1 VRAPA
6 ILAERF
12 LAVARLD
19 LELGSY
25 AAAEAEL
32 EQVLN
37 RTPSSADALRTLV
50 DLHQRTA
57 NHSGLV
63 AALVRLSSQQTDL
76 EAAVGALKQAAQVT
90 LATQDDTEA
99 AEKLLSEALQRVDA
113 APAVTPAQKELVRRA
128 LGQVLV
134 PLFELARQKGRTEEA
149 QALAQRAIREAE
161 LIGNRA
167 AELQVHLGQEALAT
181 GKTDEAIGFFDA
193 ALTASPGLLEPTLAL
208 LELLGPSGNH
218 ARIDQLIEATL
229 STVAAGESILPEVE
243 RARLRRRQAAARQ
256 ELGLGDGTLAALKEA
271 EQLSP
276 GTLAEKLWLGETA
289 FAQGDFATALL
300 HLAPLSS
307 LTADRDALPE
317 PLTPARLADVL
328 DQAGQAAQA
337 LGKLDEARTLWQAV
351 LTVAGDHA
359 AATNHYLDLLL
370 AAGQSAD
377 AEEAL
382 AMLSGRASQAAA
394 AGDVQAARR
403 DYRRAAALAA
413 GPIADSLRAQEFLK
427 QALALLPP
435 LGEDSD
441 GALRDEWSTLLA
453 QVYENAEQLGELSDA
468 RGYAERLAQL
478 AETVKG
484 QSVWLSRAAQCAL
497 RCGDGTGAKA
507 LLLQALLGTPAQL
520 VLIGDYLEQATD
532 EEAHEKLPGLL
543 QAAMATATSA
553 TTPRGP
559 EWQAQ
564 LQGLWV
570 RAATIHGRMGD
581 GPLAAQAYERA
592 LTVLADQ
599 TGSEALGLRRAVLEV
614 LPDTEHDRARG
625 HLHALL
631 AASPRDVV
639 LLGKLQAVEERAQN
653 KGAASRLSQ
662 LLHLLDPSQPVPPAP
677 TLPPKDAKLDE
688 TDHARL
694 ADPEARAM
702 ADILAALFDG
712 VYSLKAPTLDSLG
725 VQGTDRLQGSE
736 TSPDELARAFA
747 LSSRVLGNQRAG
759 LYRPAGHTLL
769 LPRIMAKLPT
779 AVIASPQL
787 GKRPIGE
794 LLFLVARA
802 VEGLRPEFIMPMA
815 MPV

>member
-1 VRAPA
+1 
-6 ILAERF
+6 
-12 LAVARLD
+12 
-19 LELGSY
+19 
-25 AAAEAEL
+25 
-32 EQVLN
+32 
-37 RTPSSADALRTLV
+37 
-50 DLHQRTA
+50 
-57 NHSGLV
+57 
-63 AALVRLSSQQTDL
+63 
-76 EAAVGALKQAAQVT
+76 
-90 LATQDDTEA
+90 
-99 AEKLLSEALQRVDA
+99 
-113 APAVTPAQKELVRRA
+113 
-128 LGQVLV
+128 
-134 PLFELARQKGRTEEA
+134 
-149 QALAQRAIREAE
+149 
-161 LIGNRA
+161 
-167 AELQVHLGQEALAT
+167 
-181 GKTDEAIGFFDA
+181 
-193 ALTASPGLLEPTLAL
+193 
-208 LELLGPSGNH
+208 
-218 ARIDQLIEATL
+218 
-229 STVAAGESILPEVE
+229 
-243 RARLRRRQAAARQ
+243 
-256 ELGLGDGTLAALKEA
+256 
-271 EQLSP
+271 
-276 GTLAEKLWLGETA
+276 
-289 FAQGDFATALL
+289 
-300 HLAPLSS
+300 LAPLSS
-307 LTADRDALPE
+307 LTADPDALPE

-370 AAGQSAD
+370 AGGSERRCRRSAGD
-377 AEEAL
+377 AKWPSQPGRCCWGC
-382 AMLSGRASQAAA
+382 SGRSTGLSPRCRPCRRSDRGQLAGPRVSQAGARAVAA
-394 AGDVQAARR
+394 AWRR
-403 DYRRAAALAA
+403 QRR
-413 GPIADSLRAQEFLK
+413 S
-427 QALALLPP
+427 
-435 LGEDSD
+435 
-441 GALRDEWSTLLA
+441 LRDEWSTLLA

-520 VLIGDYLEQATD
+520 SLIGDYLEQATD

-631 AASPRDVV
+631 VASPRDVV

-815 MPV
+815 MPCRRPDAADRAGGASVQSKADAEASRRRGDVEARACLPSQQATPRADEGSSRAGRHRAVLSGGHSSRSSASGPAGFRRSAGGAQCAADGRCAAALKILARRKQGCICGSVRVMCRHKRKQKPISPTCARSLSPRRTPPCSTGCTPKRPNAKSPHDPHDLLPCCVRLCMLAARLFTCE